1 VSLWRAPAQ
10 RLLALPPSRVR
21 VTSSVEWPA
30 MRDGVRLA
38 TRCVRPSGP
47 ARGTLLVR
55 GADAVHAP
63 RQPLPW
69 LAARLAEQGL
79 VVVLQEC
86 RGLHA
91 SEGALAPFVQE
102 AGDGADTIAW
112 LAEQGFFAP
121 PLSLAGA
128 GYGGYAAWAALG
140 ASPLPVAT
148 LLVAHAARDPYAWL
162 HSGGA
167 LRLGDTFALAFALAA
182 TERGAKL
189 APDLARAMRHR
200 PLSEADRVGAR
211 RLDWLRDWVARPAR
225 DAAWD
230 ALVPPLPSALP
241 RALLLAR
248 WDDSSLDAQRADA
261 EALRGAG
268 ADASLEIAAARPV
281 NRARGMLEGLH
292 ELRRAAA
299 FVIARAQAPLPPLR
313 AWDGGAERWIEPA
326 PDAVEER
333 RFHLRTDARLDTA
346 APGPGEGSDRYVYDP
361 ADATPSDATRS
372 LRGDVLSYTSEAL
385 SSPLALAGRVRAE
398 LHAATSAPAT
408 DFCVDLLAQEPDGDT
423 HVLAQGIARC
433 RFESA
438 DAARV
443 RRIEVDCGAAYFR
456 LAAGWRLCVE
466 VASASHPRF
475 DRAINTREE
484 PALAAADAGA
494 PAVQTVFHDAQRPS
508 CIAVETRS

>member
-21 VTSSVEWPA
+21 VATSVEWPA

-38 TRCVRPSGP
+38 TRCVRPSGA

-55 GADAVHAP
+55 GADAVHAS

-91 SEGALAPFVQE
+91 SEGVLAPFAQE
-102 AGDGADTIAW
+102 ADDGADTLAW

-162 HSGGA
+162 HAGGA
-167 LRLGDTFALAFALAA
+167 LRLGDAFALAFALAA
-182 TERGAKL
+182 TERGAQL
-189 APDLARAMRHR
+189 ALDLSRALRHR

-211 RLDWLRDWVARPAR
+211 RIDWLRDWLARPER

-230 ALVPPLPSALP
+230 ALVPPLPGVLP
-241 RALLLAR
+241 RTLLLAH

-261 EALRGAG
+261 EALRRAG
-268 ADASLEIAAARPV
+268 AEASLEIGAARPV
-281 NRARGMLEGLH
+281 NRARGLLEGLQ

-299 FVIARAQAPLPPLR
+299 FLVAPGPAPLPPLR
-313 AWDGGAERWIEPA
+313 AWDGGAERWVEPTT
-326 PDAVEER
+326 DAVEER
-333 RFHLRTDARLDTA
+333 RFHLRADARLDAA
-346 APGPGEGSDRYVYDP
+346 APASDEGSDQYVYDP

-372 LRGDVLSYTSEAL
+372 FRGDVLSYTSE
-385 SSPLALAGRVRAE
+385 PLAGPLELAGRVRAE
-398 LHAATSAPAT
+398 LHAATGAPAT
-408 DFCVDLLAQEPDGDT
+408 DFCVDLLAQEPDGAT

-438 DAARV
+438 EIARA
-443 RRIEVDCGAAYFR
+443 RRIDVDCGPAYFR

-475 DRAINTREE
+475 DRATNTREA

-494 PAVQTVFHDAQRPS
+494 PAVQTVFHDALRPS
-508 CIAVETRS
+508 CVVVEARS